1 MKKIIY
7 AIVAIIMLAGTVT
20 FLSCNKEGVDNA
32 TSEQVVLSDT
42 KTVYPPIPSW
52 ARIDCAGNI
61 LLRKTLNY
69 SSLCYDNLIT
79 GYFCGFEMTFPL
91 ANGPFSLYHGSGSPY
106 GLQISNSYLT
116 TNNLVALID
125 SAKHGY
131 LTFHAD
137 IDILD
142 TSMQTTVGFYQIPAG
157 RYEAMQLGDSAIY
170 VQF

>member
-20 FLSCNKEGVDNA
+20 FLSCNKESVDNA
-32 TSEQVVLSDT
+32 TSEQVVTPET
-42 KTVYPPIPSW
+42 KYATAPDPSW
-52 ARIDCAGNI
+52 ARIPSAGNI
-61 LLRKTLNY
+61 LRSKTLNAT
-69 SSLCYDNLIT
+69 LCYNIPM
-79 GYFCGFEMTFPL
+79 GYFCGFELSYPL
-91 ANGPFSLYHGSGSPY
+91 ASGPLTLYHGSGSPY

-116 TNNLVALID
+116 TNNLAALID